1 MNIPIL
7 FEDNHILVCVKPQGV
22 LSQGGSI
29 DKPNMVDEL
38 KKYIKEK
45 YKKPGNVYLGLVHR
59 LDINVGGV
67 MVFAK
72 TSKAA
77 NRLSKQVKNHD
88 IKKRYLAIAK
98 GTFEKKQ
105 GEYANYLSKNEEK
118 RQAFIAQKTSGKLAM
133 LNYWVLDQ
141 EKLDEDIYSLI
152 DIDLITGRFHQIRFQ
167 FSHHGH
173 PLYGD
178 SKYGHMINKDF
189 FLGLYAYSLEF
200 SHPVRKEK
208 MIFKNKP
215 NNERFLKFSKI
226 NKIDWRNL

>member
-1 MNIPIL
+1 MDIPIL

-45 YKKPGNVYLGLVHR
+45 YNKPGNVYLGLVHR

-77 NRLSKQVKNHD
+77 KRLSKQVKDHD

-98 GTFEKKQ
+98 GTFEKKRDR
-105 GEYANYLSKNEEK
+105 YVDYLSKNEEK
-118 RQAFIAQKTSGKLAM
+118 RQAIIAEEISGKLAI
-133 LNYWVLDQ
+133 LNYQVLGQ
-141 EKLDEDIYSLI
+141 TKLNEDIYSLI

-167 FSHHGH
+167 FSYHGH

-178 SKYGHMINKDF
+178 SKYGNMINKDF

-200 SHPVRKEK
+200 THPVKKEK

-215 NNERFLKFSKI
+215 NDERFLKFSKI
-226 NKIDWRNL
+226 NKIDWREI